1 MAASAA
7 TADASSST
15 EGSTVFGGFGRFMAA
30 AATSATGSGAGSGG
44 SGSGCSGSSASSS
57 RWTSAKTLAPLRARG
72 STAGLA
78 TSSGASTR
86 AATSSGSGM
95 GSALSTLTLTV
106 SRFFGT
112 GRGGGASP
120 LAAASNIC
128 ALDTF
133 SSSSSPRKL
142 TAGAGD
148 GSPFTRPFAARF

>member
-15 EGSTVFGGFGRFMAA
+15 EGSTVFGGLGRFMAA
-30 AATSATGSGAGSGG
+30 AATSATGSGAGSG
-44 SGSGCSGSSASSS
+44 CSELGLLGLFGFVFEVDVRENFGAVA
-57 RWTSAKTLAPLRARG
+57 REGLA
-72 STAGLA
+72 AGLA

-112 GRGGGASP
+112 GRAAPPRPSRRRPISAPWTPSP
-120 LAAASNIC
+120 PPL
-128 ALDTF
+128 
-133 SSSSSPRKL
+133 PP
-142 TAGAGD
+142 G
-148 GSPFTRPFAARF
+148 